1 MSTLTSLVK
10 SGKRKIIKT
19 KRGQP
24 AVEVEV
30 ERERDDINTQEKSL
44 EASGSRTPILSALGR
59 PDRGVSTDATRP
71 QQDMLNPN
79 DQTALGRPDRSVSKD
94 ATRPQ

>member
-24 AVEVEV
+24 AVEVE
-30 ERERDDINTQEKSL
+30 RERDDIKTQQKSP

-59 PDRGVSTDATRP
+59 PDRGVSTDATSP
-71 QQDMLNPN
+71 QQNMLNPN
-79 DQTALGRPDRSVSKD
+79 DQTALGRPDQRVLMD
-94 ATRPQ
+94 PTRP